1 MNPISLKVSFA
12 DGTEETVE
20 CIAAD
25 LIAFEQHFDL
35 SIARLEN
42 EVRITHLFFLAFT
55 SLRRQG
61 KTGDQTFEKWTE
73 TVGSVA
79 EASAKK

>member
-1 MNPISLKVSFA
+1 MNPITLKVTFI
-12 DGTEETVE
+12 DGSEETVD
-20 CIAAD
+20 CLAAD

-35 SIARLEN
+35 SIARLEK

-61 KTGDQTFEKWTE
+61 KTGDKTFEKWTE
-73 TVGSVA
+73 GVGSVQ
-79 EASAKK
+79 ESGTKK